1 MEIILKTD
9 IKGLG
14 YKNDLVSVKPGYGRN
29 YLIPQGFA
37 VLATGSNKKILAENI
52 KQAAHKAEKIKT
64 EAENIAA
71 KLAETTLEIKA
82 KIGDSGKIFGK
93 VTTLQISDALA
104 SKGFEIDRKKIAI
117 TVPVEGAG
125 EFTADVDLHRE
136 VKTQV
141 KFVVVGEYSNSI
153 MHKKSPA
160 HVD

>member
-104 SKGFEIDRKKIAI
+104 TKGLEIDRKKIAI

-125 EFTADVDLHRE
+125 KFTADIDLHRE

-141 KFVVVGEYSNSI
+141 KFVVVGE
-153 MHKKSPA
+153 
-160 HVD
+160 

>member
-14 YKNDLVSVKPGYGRN
+14 YKNDLVDVKPGYGRN

-71 KLAETTLEIKA
+71 KIAGLTLEIKA
-82 KIGDSGKIFGK
+82 KIGESGKIFGK
-93 VTTLQISDALA
+93 VTTLQISDSLA
-104 SKGFEIDRKKIAI
+104 AQGIDIDRKKISI
-117 TVPVEGAG
+117 SGPVDGAG
-125 EFTADVDLHRE
+125 EFSADVDLHRE
-136 VKTQV
+136 VKTKV
-141 KFVVVGEYSNSI
+141 KFVVVGE
-153 MHKKSPA
+153 
-160 HVD
+160 

>member
-14 YKNDLVSVKPGYGRN
+14 YKNDLVDVKPGYGRN
-29 YLIPQGFA
+29 YLIPQGYA

-64 EAENIAA
+64 EAENLAA
-71 KLAETTLEIKA
+71 KLAELTLEIKA

-104 SKGFEIDRKKIAI
+104 AQGIDIDRKKIAI

-136 VKTQV
+136 VKTKV
-141 KFVVVGEYSNSI
+141 KFVVVGE
-153 MHKKSPA
+153 
-160 HVD
+160 

>member
-52 KQAAHKAEKIKT
+52 KQAAHKAQKIKT

-71 KLAETTLEIKA
+71 RIAETTLEIKA
-82 KIGDSGKIFGK
+82 KIGDTGKIFGK

-104 SKGFEIDRKKIAI
+104 TKGFEIDRKKIAI

-125 EFTADVDLHRE
+125 EFTADIDLHRE

-141 KFVVVGEYSNSI
+141 KFFVVGE
-153 MHKKSPA
+153 
-160 HVD
+160 

>member
-1 MEIILKTD
+1 MDIILKTD

-14 YKNDLVSVKPGYGRN
+14 YKNDLVAVKPYYGRN

-37 VLATGSNKKILAENI
+37 VLATGSNRKILAENI

-104 SKGFEIDRKKIAI
+104 TQGFEIDRKKISI
-117 TVPVEGAG
+117 GVPVDGAG
-125 EFTADVDLHRE
+125 EFSADIDLHRE
-136 VKTQV
+136 VKTKV
-141 KFVVVGEYSNSI
+141 KFIVSGE
-153 MHKKSPA
+153 
-160 HVD
+160 

>member
-14 YKNDLVSVKPGYGRN
+14 YKNDLVDVKPGYGRN

-71 KLAETTLEIKA
+71 KIAELTLEIKA
-82 KIGDSGKIFGK
+82 KIGESGKIFGK
-93 VTTLQISDALA
+93 VTTLQISDSLA
-104 SKGFEIDRKKIAI
+104 AQGIDIDRKKISI
-117 TVPVEGAG
+117 SGPVDGAG
-125 EFTADVDLHRE
+125 EFSADIDLHRE
-136 VKTQV
+136 VKTKV
-141 KFVVVGEYSNSI
+141 KFVVVGE
-153 MHKKSPA
+153 
-160 HVD
+160 